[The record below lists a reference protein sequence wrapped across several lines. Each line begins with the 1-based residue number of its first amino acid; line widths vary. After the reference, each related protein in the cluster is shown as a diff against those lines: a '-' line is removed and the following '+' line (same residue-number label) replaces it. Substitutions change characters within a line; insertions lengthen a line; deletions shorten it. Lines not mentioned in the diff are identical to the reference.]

1 MLLNASGMIQ
11 LCFRLA
17 SDVLEKT
24 HYIIRE
30 LTKAYVGF
38 VSCTCESSS
47 SSEPEAA
54 VATGNWGCGAFGGDA
69 DLKSLIQMMAAL
81 AAGRYVAFFAFGD
94 RKLCDSMDEVHK
106 FLREKEVTVGALLE
120 ILLGFGRA
128 RNAKYNNL
136 NEHIYN
142 SVLSFEDDA
151 ASEGEEKKREDAV
164 KQKGRRVETEL

>member
-17 SDVLEKT
+17 SDVLENT

-47 SSEPEAA
+47 S
-54 VATGNWGCGAFGGDA
+54 NWGCGAFGGDA